1 MKYLITYVFFILLG
15 CPFSSQAQLQIAV
28 QFSDNMVLQRNQ
40 PIMLWGKGKPDEK
53 IDAQLGSLT
62 ASAIVQ
68 QNSSWQINFPP
79 QPATASPLQL
89 MLAMG
94 QEKIQINNILIG
106 DVWLCIGQ
114 SNMEWPMSRELHLS
128 LIHI

>member
-1 MKYLITYVFFILLG
+1 MVLLATSEIFPSMKYLITYVFFILLG
-15 CPFSSQAQLQIAV
+15 CPFFSQAQLQIAV

-89 MLAMG
+89 MCGCAL
-94 QEKIQINNILIG
+94 
-106 DVWLCIGQ
+106 V
-114 SNMEWPMSRELHLS
+114 SR
-128 LIHI
+128 IWNGP